1 MATTRKAVISDRLY
15 NEWKDIVVS
24 LMYKGN
30 YSAKQIAEFFSDSR
44 LVSTIN
50 KVALRYRTENPKCP
64 IVKEKLKR
72 DRRARATMR
81 KTIQRDRLDKIHRKK
96 LMPLS
101 IEQAA
106 VQFGLDPEVILT
118 GLINLLESDIAITDQ
133 HALNVYLNDLEQLE
147 LGLN

>member
-1 MATTRKAVISDRLY
+1 MATTRKSVISDRLY

-72 DRRARATMR
+72 DKRARSTMR
-81 KTIQRDRLDKIHRKK
+81 YAIQRDRLKK
-96 LMPLS
+96 QHKTNLMPLS

-106 VQFGLDPEVILT
+106 VQFSLDPEIILS
-118 GLINLLESDIAITDQ
+118 GLINLLEADIAITNQ
-133 HALNVYLNDLEQLE
+133 EQLNRYLTDLADLELT
-147 LGLN
+147 